1 MKKYYIEIGICFLLI
16 FLLIGCNKKEQYDD
30 HTIVLGVLSGGGQSI
45 EEAVATYNHSQNNYQ
60 VVIKNYGDKD
70 DALDK
75 MIMDIMTN
83 STPDIIF
90 LNTLPLEQYVEKGLL
105 EELTPYFEK
114 DPECSVNDLIPN
126 VYETM
131 KVNNDLYFTSPGFAV
146 FTIGAGINLTK
157 NATGYTIP
165 EFKELLDSQQNKD
178 IQPFYSQY
186 KGHLLTTL
194 CCYNLGDYV
203 DWNTGSCSFDGE
215 QFRTILQICN
225 EWGETNLTDYETEEP
240 ELVSSGKELFVLTEV
255 DLQNMEYNREMF
267 RDEIN
272 YIGYPCDDRDGTY
285 MKFNTMLGMN
295 AKSKKKEGAWS
306 FMRMFMTKDFQQN
319 NIFCDWPSRTDCYEE
334 KIAESIADTPEYKQ
348 DVDELKKIISRT
360 HKRDRSED
368 TLMNDII
375 WDEAEKYFQ
384 GKKNL
389 DETVQIIQKRCETYI
404 NEHR

>member
-146 FTIGAGINLTK
+146 FTIGAGKNLTK

-255 DLQNMEYNREMF
+255 DLQNMEYNR
-267 RDEIN
+267 
-272 YIGYPCDDRDGTY
+272 
-285 MKFNTMLGMN
+285 
-295 AKSKKKEGAWS
+295 
-306 FMRMFMTKDFQQN
+306 
-319 NIFCDWPSRTDCYEE
+319 
-334 KIAESIADTPEYKQ
+334 
-348 DVDELKKIISRT
+348 
-360 HKRDRSED
+360 
-368 TLMNDII
+368 
-375 WDEAEKYFQ
+375 
-384 GKKNL
+384 
-389 DETVQIIQKRCETYI
+389 
-404 NEHR
+404 